1 MPPTRMVGSSFPW
14 VSSHP
19 VRDVVVV
26 FPWVPATTT
35 DRAPHRNCSRMI
47 SGSEQYRTFRSSTA
61 SSSGF
66 PREIALPTTTRSRS
80 EVMLSAEYPV
90 NVRIPSAARKSLIG
104 GYTFWSDPRTSWPRL
119 RSSAATVAI
128 AVPQTPIRW
137 IRFMVMPRVT
147 ISGNRRFLDDQRR
160 MRAGGDAYAHPERQR
175 PARSRRVARRKA
187 EDDWPGKIPGETLN
201 HVARREVATRLL
213 AAAHLAEHQRH
224 GARQDAAE
232 HQLRQHPIEPVRAF
246 VDVLEKQDAA
256 RRRIECVR
264 RAERRYELRERP
276 AKQPS
281 RRLASPQ
288 HQQAVGRHREA
299 ATALQQRH
307 ERALVV
313 SRRAARQP
321 PFDHRTV
328 ERGHAALAGEKGQ
341 ERGVVAVSDE
351 QLG

>member
-147 ISGNRRFLDDQRR
+147 ISVNRRFLDDKRR
-160 MRAGGDAYAHPERQR
+160 MRAGGDADAHAERQR
-175 PARSRRVARRKA
+175 PARPHRVAGGEP
-187 EDDWPGKIPGETLN
+187 EDDRPGEIAGQALN
-201 HVARREVATRLL
+201 HVARGEVATRFLT
-213 AAAHLAEHQRH
+213 ATHLAEHQGR
-224 GARQDAAE
+224 GAGEDAAE
-232 HQLRQHPIEPVRAF
+232 HQLRQHPIEPVRPF
-246 VDVLEKQDAA
+246 VDVHEKQNAA
-256 RRRIECVR
+256 RRRIEGVW
-264 RAERRYELRERP
+264 RAE
-276 AKQPS
+276 
-281 RRLASPQ
+281 
-288 HQQAVGRHREA
+288 G
-299 ATALQQRH
+299 
-307 ERALVV
+307 
-313 SRRAARQP
+313 
-321 PFDHRTV
+321 
-328 ERGHAALAGEKGQ
+328 
-341 ERGVVAVSDE
+341 
-351 QLG
+351 